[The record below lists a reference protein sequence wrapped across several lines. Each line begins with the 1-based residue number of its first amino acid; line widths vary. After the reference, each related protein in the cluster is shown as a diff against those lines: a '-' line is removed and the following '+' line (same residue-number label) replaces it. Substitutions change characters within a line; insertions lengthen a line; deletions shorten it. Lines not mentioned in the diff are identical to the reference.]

1 MKEWPRL
8 QDGKMQ
14 DYNGGRDFNSLKRE
28 VTGRSCEKLT
38 AGQMPVSCFC
48 SPFLMLFSIFSYK
61 HLKNTCLDIV
71 LILHFW
77 CCLSFSVVLSF
88 ADSLRIEGFTMCLGQ
103 VEKRLDPRPACSL
116 ESKECQNRDGS
127 SITGNSQEIR
137 RRRFDLSRCFPFV
150 TSSLRWLF
158 FWQNQDAC
166 KPEERDKTV
175 TTLSRCSFSHVT
187 TCHDVSRLAFNEK

>member
-1 MKEWPRL
+1 
-8 QDGKMQ
+8 MQ

-38 AGQMPVSCFC
+38 AGPNACIM
-48 SPFLMLFSIFSYK
+48 FLFTIVNVFSYK
-61 HLKNTCLDIV
+61 YLKNTCLDIV

-77 CCLSFSVVLSF
+77 CCPSFSVVLSF
-88 ADSLRIEGFTMCLGQ
+88 ADSLRIDGFTMCLGQ

-127 SITGNSQEIR
+127 SITGNSREIR

-150 TSSLRWLF
+150 TSSLR
-158 FWQNQDAC
+158 
-166 KPEERDKTV
+166 
-175 TTLSRCSFSHVT
+175 
-187 TCHDVSRLAFNEK
+187 